1 MLFKTVPFC
10 FLVNETDLYGIRYAK
25 FVVPLVKAVQDLNKQ
40 DEDQQKL
47 ILELTKRIKK
57 LESKYTLVTRCLFM
71 NKL

>member
-1 MLFKTVPFC
+1 VGPPNIEALLGAFC
-10 FLVNETDLYGIRYAK
+10 FLVNETYLYGIRYAK

-57 LESKYTLVTRCLFM
+57 LESK
-71 NKL
+71 